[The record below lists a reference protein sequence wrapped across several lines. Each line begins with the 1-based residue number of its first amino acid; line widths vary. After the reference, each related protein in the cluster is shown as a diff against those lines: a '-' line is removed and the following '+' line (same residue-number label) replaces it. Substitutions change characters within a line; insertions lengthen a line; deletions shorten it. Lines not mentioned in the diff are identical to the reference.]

1 MSIIFPFVNIDKAML
16 AVAIPMCFVLL
27 LLFCFVFARL
37 VSIIFLFVNT
47 DKAMLAVA
55 ITMCFDLLLF
65 CFVLYFQKVHT
76 SHSCWIRAHHR

>member
-1 MSIIFPFVNIDKAML
+1 M
-16 AVAIPMCFVLL
+16 
-27 LLFCFVFARL
+27 FCFVVVFVVVVVAMV

-55 ITMCFDLLLF
+55 TTMCFDLLLF

-76 SHSCWIRAHHR
+76 SHSCCIRARHR